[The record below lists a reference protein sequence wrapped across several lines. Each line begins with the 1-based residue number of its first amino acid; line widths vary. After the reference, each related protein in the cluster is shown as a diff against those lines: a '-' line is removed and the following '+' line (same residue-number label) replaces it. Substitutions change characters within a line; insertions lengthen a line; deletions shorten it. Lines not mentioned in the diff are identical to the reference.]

1 MKQGITKAELAR
13 QLGVSRAYIT
23 MIANGK
29 RKPSED
35 IVNKL
40 NSLSFDTNQIV
51 NKTEANSLTLNQ
63 QVTGSTPVRLIS
75 KLKSRL
81 VAKMYVFRPYDSPG
95 NSDRKPICIRANDC
109 SGGHRGTSSGVPAFM
124 QSR

>member
-1 MKQGITKAELAR
+1 MRQKTVTTKAELAR

-40 NSLSFDTNQIV
+40 NTLSFETNQIV
-51 NKTEANSLTLNQ
+51 NKIEANSLTLNQ
-63 QVTGSTPVRLIS
+63 PVQGSSPWRL
-75 KLKSRL
+75 
-81 VAKMYVFRPYDSPG
+81 
-95 NSDRKPICIRANDC
+95 
-109 SGGHRGTSSGVPAFM
+109 TTE
-124 QSR
+124 